1 MFEDAFDFG
10 LGNDSVI
17 TYYEEDEPF
26 DYDQFDYDQF
36 DYDIEDRYG
45 YNG

>member
-10 LGNDSVI
+10 LGHDPVI
-17 TYYEEDEPF
+17 SYYEEDEPF
-26 DYDQFDYDQF
+26 DYDAFDYDL
-36 DYDIEDRYG
+36 EDRYG